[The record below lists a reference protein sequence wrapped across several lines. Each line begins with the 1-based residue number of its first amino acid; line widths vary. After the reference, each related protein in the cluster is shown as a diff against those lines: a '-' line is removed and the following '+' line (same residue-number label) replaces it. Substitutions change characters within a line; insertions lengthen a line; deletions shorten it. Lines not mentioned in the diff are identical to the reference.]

1 MAANLPMSAARL
13 KFIHFHYA
21 QPSAAAFF
29 PFFLILRARSQHFFS
44 PEHKQIQIRLS
55 ARATVCVR
63 GCRVMNYRPVHF

>member
-29 PFFLILRARSQHFFS
+29 PFFSHSPRA
-44 PEHKQIQIRLS
+44 LS
-55 ARATVCVR
+55 ALFLAGAQT
-63 GCRVMNYRPVHF
+63 NSN